1 MIMQVLLPKTVQVS
15 LFAVG
20 HHGIAQAA
28 LALIPNAPLSAS
40 LAAVVPTTAI
50 APYLP
55 ARPGIPPSV
64 SLVRDDT
71 VIPLDTEV
79 SAEVQGVREGDTL
92 SLIYPAEVD
101 NSASYDQIMKTI
113 MVLLVKQGR
122 FEEAQKNLSN
132 AAEHERHFK
141 QRDWA
146 LRFILW
152 LFTFLVGISVAL
164 IAADG
169 FRVGNFQL
177 NAFVRNSLAGAV
189 LAEVAT
195 LAAVAFRFVFSV
207 GSPGGAT
214 IEEQGRH

>member
-1 MIMQVLLPKTVQVS
+1 MIMPKTVQVS
-15 LFAVG
+15 LLAASPQ
-20 HHGIAQAA
+20 GIARAA
-28 LALIPNAPLSAS
+28 MALIPNASLSVS
-40 LAAVVPTTAI
+40 LAAAAPAAI
-50 APYLP
+50 DPYLP
-55 ARPGIPPSV
+55 ASSGMSPSV

-71 VIPLDTEV
+71 VIPLDAEM
-79 SAEVQGVREGDTL
+79 SAEEQGVREGDTL

-101 NSASYDQIMKTI
+101 SSASYDQIMKTI

-146 LRFILW
+146 LRFIMW

-169 FRVGNFQL
+169 FRVRNFQL

-214 IEEQGRH
+214 IEEQDRH